1 MYVQTIAANMT
12 SPLSPSASTTNKH
25 PETEM
30 KRMESSNDPVDVV
43 TLAYI
48 WAYPLIA
55 HKRLVDYSTSPNVPP
70 GPITG
75 PVNTFNN
82 ALELMNASF
91 TDVVRANAAWIDLKK
106 EPLVLQV
113 PSISDRYYVLQIT
126 DAYTNNFFYIG
137 TRTNVASG
145 GTYLITGPN
154 WDVSGANAIPYGMKE
169 IIKSPTNT
177 VAIALRILVKGPE
190 DVSNVRALQD
200 KFVLCPLSSH
210 LLLSILY
217 NS

>member
-1 MYVQTIAANMT
+1 
-12 SPLSPSASTTNKH
+12 
-25 PETEM
+25 
-30 KRMESSNDPVDVV
+30 MESSNGPVDVA
-43 TLAYI
+43 TSAYI

-55 HKRLVDYSTSPNVPP
+55 HKRLVDHSTSPNVPP

-82 ALELMNASF
+82 ARELMNASF
-91 TDVVRANAAWIDLKK
+91 TDVVRANADTLYSAAWIDLKK

-113 PSISDRYYVLQIT
+113 PSISYRYYVLQIT

-154 WDVSGANAIPYGMKE
+154 WDVSGANAIPYG
-169 IIKSPTNT
+169 IKSPTNT

-190 DVSNVRALQD
+190 DISNVRALQD